1 MITKKYKAKS
11 QISLNVVL
19 ANSHCTRVSFQP
31 LTSGGSVF
39 KTDNANIQHALER
52 HPKFGKLFRLAGV
65 ENVVVVQQQTG
76 EQQTGRLQSV
86 KEAVVTE
93 DQAEQTS
100 MEQTEQTSM
109 EQTEQVVMEQAASD
123 ANAPVDDA
131 EHSFAPSDEG
141 VNGSQ
146 TVRVTCNDD
155 AKDYLAD
162 KFGVSRSKMRTRV
175 QIDGVAKE
183 HGIEFVWE

>member
-1 MITKKYKAKS
+1 MITKKYKAKT

-65 ENVVVVQQQTG
+65 ENVAVVRQQTEQQQA
-76 EQQTGRLQSV
+76 GRMQSV

-93 DQAEQTS
+93 EQA
-100 MEQTEQTSM
+100 EQTSM

-123 ANAPVDDA
+123 ANAPADGA
-131 EHSFAPSDEG
+131 ELSFAPSDEG